1 MSSEM
6 VAPRAAQRA
15 SWVGNFI
22 AILACQLFV
31 FATFNSALPFLP
43 LYLRELGEDE
53 AGAVAWTGL
62 TQSAGSAVLLVA
74 TPLWG
79 ALADRVGRKPMVVR
93 SLVGGAISI
102 GLMGF
107 ATQAWHLLLLRALQG
122 ATAGT
127 NSAVIALAASV
138 LPTARL
144 GLGLG
149 LLQTAQFLGGSFGPL
164 LGGVT
169 GAALGYRGSFAGA
182 GASLLAIA
190 GMVALLVREPAVVAA
205 RSAPMPG
212 LRQRLATVA
221 RAPRLRAPILAILGF
236 QAAYAVSVSLLP
248 LHVYSL
254 TSGGVDA
261 PTAVGAALAAGAL
274 GVATGAAVLGWLGG
288 RVGTRTVALLSLA
301 GSGLLSL
308 PQAWLTHPLQFIPL
322 RLVLGFCAGGVLPS
336 LRATLGEEAGA
347 DRVVGANL
355 GSIYGLAQSAFAGG
369 MMLGPPLSSL
379 VATLWG
385 LPAIHVASAAL
396 LLATAA
402 WWRALIAGPAGQAGR
417 ASRDG

>member
-1 MSSEM
+1 MLSEM
-6 VAPRAAQRA
+6 VAPRAARRA
-15 SWVGNFI
+15 SWVGNFL
-22 AILACQLFV
+22 AILVCQFFV
-31 FATFNSALPFLP
+31 FATFSSAFPFLP

-62 TQSAGSAVLLVA
+62 AQSVGSAVLLVA

-93 SLVGGAISI
+93 SLVGGATSL
-102 GLMGF
+102 GLMGL
-107 ATQAWHLLLLRALQG
+107 ATQAWHLLVLRGLQG

-149 LLQTAQFLGGSFGPL
+149 LLQTAQFLGSSFGPL
-164 LGGVT
+164 LGGAT
-169 GAALGYRGSFAGA
+169 SAALGFRGSFAIA

-190 GMVALLVREPAVVAA
+190 GLVTLLVREPAAQVA
-205 RSAPMPG
+205 RSVPMAS
-212 LRQRLATVA
+212 LRKRLATVA

-236 QAAYAVSVSLLP
+236 QAAYAVSITLLP

-288 RVGTRTVALLSLA
+288 RVGARTVALLSLA
-301 GSGLLSL
+301 GSALLSL
-308 PQAWLTHPLQFIPL
+308 PQAWLAHPLQFVPL
-322 RLVLGFCAGGVLPS
+322 RLALGFCAGGVLPS
-336 LRATLGEEAGA
+336 LRATLGEEASA
-347 DRVVGANL
+347 DRVMGANL
-355 GSIYGLAQSAFAGG
+355 GAVYGLAQSAFAGG

-402 WWRALIAGPAGQAGR
+402 WWRAQSAGPAEHAG
-417 ASRDG
+417 

>member
-1 MSSEM
+1 M
-6 VAPRAAQRA
+6 VAPRVAHRA

-22 AILACQLFV
+22 AILTCQLFV
-31 FATFNSALPFLP
+31 FATFSSALPFLP

-62 TQSAGSAVLLVA
+62 TQSVASGVLLVA

-93 SLVGGAISI
+93 SLLGGALSL
-102 GLMGF
+102 GLMGL
-107 ATQAWHLLLLRALQG
+107 AGQAWHLLVLRALQG

-149 LLQTAQFLGGSFGPL
+149 LLQTAQFLGSSFGPL
-164 LGGVT
+164 LGGLT
-169 GAALGYRGSFAGA
+169 SAALGFRGSFAIA

-190 GMVALLVREPAVVAA
+190 GMVTLVVREPPGPPA
-205 RSAPMPG
+205 RSVPVLS

-221 RAPRLRAPILAILGF
+221 RAPRMRAPILAILGF
-236 QAAYAVSVSLLP
+236 QTAYSVSVTLLP

-261 PTAVGAALAAGAL
+261 PTVVGVVLTAGAL
-274 GVATGAAVLGWLGG
+274 GVASGAAVLGWLGG
-288 RVGTRTVALLSLA
+288 RWSTRTVTLLSLVGCA
-301 GSGLLSL
+301 LLSL
-308 PQAWLTHPLQFIPL
+308 PQAWLAHPLQFVPL
-322 RLVLGFCAGGVLPS
+322 RFVLGFCAGGVLPS
-336 LRATLGEEAGA
+336 LRATLGHEASSN
-347 DRVVGANL
+347 RVVGANL
-355 GSIYGLAQSAFAGG
+355 GAVYGFAQSAFAGG

-385 LPAIHVASAAL
+385 LPAIHVVSAAL

-402 WWRALIAGPAGQAGR
+402 WWRVLSAAPDGHSGE
-417 ASRDG
+417 ASR